1 MSNIFKI
8 EEARREGARLVIGLG
23 GVSGGGKTA
32 TALQLAWGM
41 ANYDSKKVGFI
52 CTENRRGRLYSDALK
67 DSQGNVHRFLIGDLT
82 PPFSPARYIEAINA
96 FVKAGV
102 EVLVID
108 SVSHEWE
115 GQGGCEDIAHA
126 PDRSGNAPRNPR
138 WNDAKREHK
147 SFMNALL
154 QSPVHVIACLR
165 AREKVKLVKVERNGK
180 TVTDYEPQGV
190 LPIQEKNFTFE
201 LTASMMLWNGGKS
214 RDVLKCPAEL
224 ETIFGQT
231 GTWVDGYTD
240 EDGVAH
246 QWLTADAGKRLRD
259 WVDGGHQ
266 VNEKVQRARD
276 SLQMSCEQGMDALVA
291 AWKALP
297 AATRKAINPGGT
309 CPEDLKASAQAFDE
323 QRKVADNDNQEVDD
337 LNKSLGVGA

>member
-1 MSNIFKI
+1 MSIFKI
-8 EEARREGARLVIGLG
+8 EEARREGARLVLG
-23 GVSGGGKTA
+23 FGGISGGGKTA
-32 TALQLAWGM
+32 TALQVAWGM

-67 DSQGNVHRFLIGDLT
+67 DAQGNIHRFLIGDLQ
-82 PPFSPARYIEAINA
+82 PPFSPARYIEAIQE

-126 PDRSGNAPRNPR
+126 PGRDGQTPKNPR

-154 QSPVHVIACLR
+154 QSPVHVIVCLR
-165 AREKVKLVKVERNGK
+165 AREKVKLVKNNGK
-180 TVTDYEPQGV
+180 TEYEPQGV

-201 LTASMMLWNGGKS
+201 LTASMMLWNGGKA

-224 ETIFGQT
+224 EPIFGRT
-231 GTWVDGYTD
+231 GELVDGYTD
-240 EDGVAH
+240 ADGVQH
-246 QWLTADAGKRLRD
+246 TWLTADAGKRLRE
-259 WVDGGHQ
+259 WVDGGNQ
-266 VNEKVQRARD
+266 VDESVKRARD
-276 SLQMSCEQGMDALVA
+276 SLQLVCEQGMEALKA
-291 AWKALP
+291 AWGALP
-297 AATRKAINPGGT
+297 KKIQKAIGPNG
-309 CPEDLKASAQAFDE
+309 CPDDLKKSAQAFDA
-323 QRKVADNDNQEVDD
+323 QRAAGNDNQQADD
-337 LNKSLGVGA
+337 LNDALGVGNAAA